1 MEGVTHD
8 EEVGGTRRDQARA
21 RARSTRARR
30 LGTAGLALFVIGPVL
45 GLALVV
51 LGVVLAF
58 GDVPWWPLA
67 IIAAVV
73 IGLVLHHIG
82 LRMLLVAEEARTPA
96 PPDPDPSDAKLDGP
110 ATDQASPARTN
121 PDS

>member
-1 MEGVTHD
+1 MTHD